1 MNNVETNKI
10 HLHLFNLYTVD
21 FSILSVARNAAW
33 MNSPISLFITLLV
46 RRERLKEEEKRASL
60 QTQVFFSI

>member
-1 MNNVETNKI
+1 
-10 HLHLFNLYTVD
+10 
-21 FSILSVARNAAW
+21 VARNAAW